1 MPIYAIFVQGIGGDI
16 LEASAAIS
24 IFLLVS
30 GLTTIFI
37 HRSAWS
43 EKHRVKLLVYG
54 WLLWAIGIGGYF
66 FIVDTYTLF
75 AVQVIVALG
84 NAIADPAFS
93 AELDDNINKNKKSY
107 SWGVFQGIQ
116 DIANSI
122 AAIAGGLI
130 ASLFGFRVLI
140 AFMFATATLSFLI
153 ILYYV
158 KIKNRNWLDK
168 LIHNN

>member
-16 LEASAAIS
+16 LEASGAIA

-30 GLTTIFI
+30 GLTTIAV

-43 EKHRVKLLVYG
+43 EKHRSKLLVYG
-54 WLLWAIGIGGYF
+54 WLLWVIGIGGYF
-66 FIVDTYTLF
+66 FIFNIYTLF
-75 AVQVIVALG
+75 IVQVIVALG

-93 AELDDNINKNKKSY
+93 AELDDNISKNKKSY
-107 SWGVFQGIQ
+107 SWGIFQGTQ

-122 AAIAGGLI
+122 AAVVGGLI

-140 AFMFATATLSFLI
+140 IFMFLSATLSFFI